1 MGGIGHD
8 RAGYDTA
15 ASRLHFT
22 NFVVDDNDVG
32 LPLVVVWVHIS
43 SLLACF
49 SFTRMD
55 RVVSLFPVCVLNVSF
70 VSLR

>member
-32 LPLVVVWVHIS
+32 LPLVIV
-43 SLLACF
+43 
-49 SFTRMD
+49 
-55 RVVSLFPVCVLNVSF
+55 
-70 VSLR
+70 